1 MHLIFVLES
10 SDSDTSHDTY
20 EYDSL
25 LFSVLRPITF
35 VSTEEF

>member
-1 MHLIFVLES
+1 MLES
-10 SDSDTSHDTY
+10 SDSDAIHDTY

-25 LFSVLRPITF
+25 LFSVLTPITL